1 MILTAR
7 DTTRK
12 GTWAIECIWAV
23 ECIWAECIWAECI
36 WAECIWAVECIWAI
50 ECIWALTRRA
60 SQKFDRDCIIVRS
73 QLALR
78 KAKGAMQLCAAV
90 GHARAACDATEVL
103 TQDLQ

>member
-1 MILTAR
+1 MVVVLLILTAR

-12 GTWAIECIWAV
+12 GT
-23 ECIWAECIWAECI
+23 
-36 WAECIWAVECIWAI
+36 WAI